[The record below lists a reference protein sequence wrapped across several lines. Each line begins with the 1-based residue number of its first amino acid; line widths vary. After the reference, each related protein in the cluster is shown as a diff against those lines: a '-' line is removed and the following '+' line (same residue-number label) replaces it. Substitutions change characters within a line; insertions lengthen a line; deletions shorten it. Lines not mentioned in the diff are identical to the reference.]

1 MSAADTRAAPPVT
14 TDPFDV
20 LVVGGGI
27 NGVGI
32 ARDLSLRGVRVALV
46 EKREFGS
53 GTTWASSGMIH
64 GGLRY
69 LQHDPEV
76 TLHSCV
82 DSGHIQRIAP
92 HLIFRIPFL
101 MPIFRD
107 DPLGA
112 EMVEIGLEMYDEFQP
127 FKGGRPHTRL
137 SPAQALQ
144 LEPSLSKE
152 IEGAFTLDEWGVD
165 AARLCA
171 ANALDAAERGAFVRT
186 HTEVVAFLKEG
197 DRVVGAR
204 VRDLIT
210 GDLRRIEARHTINAT
225 GPWADRVAALAGV
238 PVRLRPGKGIHLI
251 FERRVSNL
259 AVYAKGIDGRDMFTF
274 PHEQNSMAG
283 TTDDDFYGDLD
294 RLEVTEDEVAY
305 VLQAMERSLPGIRE
319 HRVIHAIAGVRPTLY
334 GFGSYEDELSR
345 DYDVF
350 DHGARDG
357 VPGFWTLA
365 GGKLAAYRLMAEDAS
380 DRLCAALGVSEPGR
394 SHAVPLPGAEATWD
408 PADVARRF
416 RVGLPAAIRLGF
428 RHGARAE
435 EVLAAEPPAAADAP
449 AAQVV
454 CACEPV
460 LDAELRHV
468 AEREGLRTLDDCR
481 LRVRLGVGAC
491 QGASCGVRAAAV
503 LADALDW
510 DADRTAAEIARFV
523 DERWRALSPVLA
535 GDHVGAIELHRAA
548 FVGARGFHAAE
559 EF

>member
-1 MSAADTRAAPPVT
+1 VSEAASRTRPSAPPVT
-14 TDPFDV
+14 SDPFDV
-20 LVVGGGI
+20 LVIGGGI
-27 NGVGI
+27 NGAGV
-32 ARDLSLRGVRVALV
+32 ARDLALRGVRVALV

-53 GTTWASSGMIH
+53 GTSWASSGMIH

-92 HLIFRIPFL
+92 HLVFRIPFL
-101 MPIFRD
+101 MPIFPD
-107 DPLGA
+107 DPIGA
-112 EMVEIGLEMYDEFQP
+112 EIVEIGLEMYDRYQP
-127 FKGGRPHTRL
+127 FKGGRRHTRL
-137 SPAQALQ
+137 TTAQARR
-144 LEPSLSKE
+144 LEPGLSDAA
-152 IEGAFTLDEWGVD
+152 EGAFTLDEWGID

-186 HTEVVAFLKEG
+186 HTEVTGFLRDG
-197 DRVVGAR
+197 SGRVCGAR
-204 VRDLIT
+204 VRDRIT
-210 GDLRRIEARHTINAT
+210 GEERRIEARETLNAT
-225 GPWADRVAALAGV
+225 GPWVQRVSELAGA
-238 PVRLRPGKGIHLI
+238 PVRLRPGKGIHLV

-259 AVYAKGIDGRDMFTF
+259 AVYTKGIDGRDMFTF

-294 RLEVTEDEVAY
+294 RMDVTEDEVAY
-305 VLQAMERSLPGIRE
+305 VLQAMERSLPGIRA

-345 DYDVF
+345 DYEVF
-350 DHGARDG
+350 DHGERDG

-380 DRLCAALGVSEPGR
+380 DRLCAALGVDAACRPP
-394 SHAVPLPGAEATWD
+394 ATPLPGGEAA
-408 PADVARRF
+408 PAPAQPSRRF
-416 RVGLPAAIRLGF
+416 AVGLPASLRLGF

-435 EVLAAEPPAAADAP
+435 RVLAASPGPAVP
-449 AAQVV
+449 V

-460 LDAELRHV
+460 LAAELRH
-468 AEREGLRTLDDCR
+468 AAREGGLRTLDDAR

-491 QGASCGVRAAAV
+491 QGAGCGARGAAV
-503 LADALDW
+503 LAEALDW
-510 DADRTAAEIARFV
+510 SADRVVRELDGFV
-523 DERWRALSPVLA
+523 DERWDALAPVLA
-535 GDHVGAIELHRAA
+535 GDSIAAAEMHRAA
-548 FVGARGFHAAE
+548 FLGARGFHNVE

>member
-1 MSAADTRAAPPVT
+1 VSEAPTRTRVPSPPVT
-14 TDPFDV
+14 HDPFDV
-20 LVVGGGI
+20 LVIGGGI
-27 NGVGI
+27 NGAGV
-32 ARDLSLRGVRVALV
+32 ARDLAMRGVRVALV

-53 GTTWASSGMIH
+53 GTSWASSGMIH

-92 HLIFRIPFL
+92 HLVFRIPFL
-101 MPIFRD
+101 MPIFPD

-112 EMVEIGLEMYDEFQP
+112 EIVEIGLEMYDRYQP
-127 FKGGRPHTRL
+127 FKGGQPHTRL
-137 SPAQALQ
+137 SSQQAHR
-144 LEPSLSKE
+144 LEPGLSDA
-152 IEGAFTLDEWGVD
+152 IEGAFTLDEWGID

-171 ANALDAAERGAFVRT
+171 ANALDAAERGALVRT
-186 HTEVVAFLKEG
+186 HTEVVAFLKDDAG
-197 DRVVGAR
+197 RVCGAR
-204 VRDLIT
+204 VRDRIT
-210 GDLRRIEARHTINAT
+210 GEERRIEARETLNTT
-225 GPWADRVAALAGV
+225 GPWVARVSEMAGA
-238 PVRLRPGKGIHLI
+238 PVRLRPGKGIHLV

-294 RLEVTEDEVAY
+294 KLEVTEDEVAY
-305 VLQAMERSLPGIRE
+305 VLQAMERSLPGIRR

-345 DYDVF
+345 DYEVF
-350 DHGARDG
+350 DHGDRDG

-380 DRLCAALGVSEPGR
+380 DRICRALGVDAPCRTHE
-394 SHAVPLPGAEATWD
+394 VPLPGGEGDAE
-408 PADVARRF
+408 PAEVSRRF
-416 RVGLPAAIRLGF
+416 GVGLPAALRLGF
-428 RHGARAE
+428 RHGARAGR
-435 EVLAAEPPAAADAP
+435 VLAGRETPRT
-449 AAQVV
+449 V

-460 LDAELRHV
+460 LDAELRHC
-468 AEREGLRTLDDCR
+468 AREEGLRTLDDAR

-491 QGASCGVRAAAV
+491 QGAGCGARAAAT

-510 DADRTAAEIARFV
+510 SADRTAAELTDFV
-523 DERWRALSPVLA
+523 DERWRALAPILA
-535 GDHVGAIELHRAA
+535 GDHVAALEIHRAA
-548 FVGARGFHAAE
+548 FLGARGFHGAE